1 MNQILSKR
9 KVEIKII
16 NKIKFNDKDF
26 SINPRKLFDVIK
38 YNFTKKMLINEIN
51 SLKNFSKIMKSRLNF
66 FITGAAGFIGSHVCE
81 SLVELYKDSKFI
93 LFDKLT
99 YAANRKYL
107 SKIIKKK
114 MLFFLKVICLI
125 LKIYKKN

>member
-1 MNQILSKR
+1 
-9 KVEIKII
+9 
-16 NKIKFNDKDF
+16 
-26 SINPRKLFDVIK
+26 
-38 YNFTKKMLINEIN
+38 
-51 SLKNFSKIMKSRLNF
+51 MKSRLNF

-114 MLFFLKVICLI
+114 NVIFFKGDLLDF
-125 LKIYKKN
+125 KNLQKN

>member
-1 MNQILSKR
+1 
-9 KVEIKII
+9 
-16 NKIKFNDKDF
+16 
-26 SINPRKLFDVIK
+26 
-38 YNFTKKMLINEIN
+38 
-51 SLKNFSKIMKSRLNF
+51 MKSRLNF

-114 MLFFLKVICLI
+114 MLFF
-125 LKIYKKN
+125 